1 MKKFLYKS
9 LTTFLSLVIA
19 LSLVSTRGIMIDAAE
34 DELVNVALGGSISAT
49 HQNNSYPAS
58 KAIDGIINTSSYWD
72 SGAVDIDNGEKAY
85 LTLDLQKEYDLEKI
99 VLFTYPGNLWAQT
112 TPRQYRYTVEISV
125 DNQTWQTVGVKTE
138 GNSTEMGDTYNLS
151 PVKLAR
157 YVRVQFDGSNCIQ
170 NNTDNEQIM
179 HLLELQTWA
188 KVEKEPEGALEN
200 IAKAEDFTLVGTSSG
215 YSESSIC
222 DGNLNTL
229 WATGSWDTVPTFT
242 YTVPRDNTKPIRKIS
257 LDFEGG
263 QHAPDRIVDIT
274 LEVLYKGEME
284 KEIIET
290 KQAFSF
296 LDQYNYEFEGT
307 TEIDQIYVTLSN
319 PKLHSGNQVL
329 FTPAFA
335 EVGIYVDKEGTAPNM
350 SKFVNVAPNATVMPF
365 EGANPETDSARLV
378 DKDYGTLFT
387 FHRGAFSALENKEVS
402 VTLDLGKEDYDVNAF
417 EIAFEKSKSLTDTF
431 TYTYSIYTQKV
442 GDEDWT
448 KQVDHA
454 KATRLAGDNIKT
466 HFVAENDETIK
477 VNKVKIVLDDMTA
490 TGWPSMAEFKIFAV
504 EKLNIDGNIA
514 FNKPTHTNTNQAN
527 SANITDG
534 KPSSNWTG
542 IYYPGYVDIDLEK
555 NYNLDGLKVYLPTT
569 GYSQYDIY
577 TSMNGENFTK
587 IYSKIDTNST
597 PVDGDVIDLSSIENR
612 EARIVRV
619 YVNYQSGTSTNVSI
633 NEVKIYG
640 EESGTEIQKSAPVE
654 VVDFDDT
661 EYAATITNDMVIEE
675 VKGIITRQIGAEY
688 VNWFSFDLNDN
699 PNGTGYDYFDL
710 SEKDGKI
717 HIVGNNGVSLATGLN
732 HYLKY
737 YLNVNISQVGNQV
750 SMPNEIVSLKGKT
763 VYKET
768 KMPVRYAYNYCT
780 HSYSMPFCGE
790 KEWRDELDWLAL
802 NGVNLVLDMTGQE
815 EVWRRFLEEIGYS
828 QDEAKDFI
836 AGPAYYAWAYMANL
850 SNYGG
855 PVHNTWFGERVDLAR
870 KNQFAMR
877 KLGMKPIMQG
887 YSGMVPTDIEAKD
900 SDTKGSVIAQGIWN
914 GFQRPSMLKTTDPI
928 YNEYAKLYY
937 KIQKDVFGDVTNY
950 YATDP
955 FHEGGITGGMNPKD
969 ISEIVLDEMIDFDS
983 DAVWVIQ
990 SWQANPTPALLQG
1003 IGDRKEHAL
1012 ILDLW
1017 AEKDPRWDGNS
1028 VYGYNFPE
1036 EFGNTP
1042 WVWCLLNNFGGR
1054 PGLKGYMDVLINDF
1068 PAAYNSTEHMAGI
1081 GITPEASYNNPV
1093 IYDLFF
1099 ELIWVDDAT
1108 KPLEKIDKDI
1118 WINDYITRRYGAASD
1133 SAKQAWDI
1141 LMETVYNSQI
1151 NNNGEGPVC
1160 SVVNARPGLDINN
1173 VSCCDSTLIKY
1184 DKVKLEEA
1192 VALLLED
1199 YDLFSGSEG
1208 YRYDLASVLLQVL
1221 ANTAQE
1227 YQKKMSS
1234 AYRADDLE
1242 SFEKYATIFMEII
1255 DETDLIA
1262 STQETTMVG
1271 TWIEQA
1277 KALAKNADEF
1287 SKELYEFNARSL
1299 ITTWGSKYQA
1309 NSLHDYS
1316 NRQWSGLTTD
1326 LYKKRWQLWI
1336 DERVKELKGEEAT
1349 TIDWFEVEWQW
1360 ANSNN
1365 EYSTVPAVLDMK
1377 AETQNILTKY
1387 SMINIPKSPAEDNS
1401 RDLKIDNWEVTA
1413 GSEQSQTGSEGPATN
1428 LIDNNA
1434 STIWHSVWSGTDMS
1448 NIWVNIHM
1456 PKAALVDGL
1465 RYQPRSN
1472 GGNGTITG
1480 YIIEVSLNNGETYHE
1495 VTSGTWAG
1503 NSEWKIATFIQ
1514 EEITDIRLK
1523 VTSAKSDS
1531 SSKNFGSGA
1540 EIRLTGPVDKNQLE
1554 NLINKANNID
1564 LSLYTKET
1572 ADILTEALIQAQNIV
1587 NNEDALQAEVDKV
1600 IQALTNAIDGLE
1612 IKTDSTVSK
1621 AALQIAVE
1629 MAGNV
1634 TEEQLDKVVP
1644 AVVTEFNAAL
1654 EEARAI
1660 LVNDNATQ
1668 EEVDASFARL
1678 SVAMHMLE
1686 FLKGDK
1692 AELQDLVDSTAELVE
1707 GNYTEESWTALQEA
1721 LTNANTVLNNEN
1733 AMQEEVDGAYDNLQA
1748 AINGLEEVEVV
1759 DKSLLEAMVNKVL
1772 GLEEDKYI
1780 ASSWQAMLPEL
1791 EAAQEVLGNEKATQA
1806 EVDEA
1811 CDALTRAYLNLRLKP
1826 NKDLLADLINKA
1838 NGLNSAS
1845 YTANTWAVVENEV
1858 IKAQAVL
1865 EDPEASEA
1873 EVKAAEKALTKAL
1886 EGLELV
1892 KAGDSEVKESV
1903 KTGDTINFIYSFA
1916 GLVITSAVLVI
1927 NKKRKEF

>member
-1 MKKFLYKS
+1 MNKFLYKC
-9 LTTFLSLVIA
+9 LTGFLSLVIA
-19 LSLVSTRGIMIDAAE
+19 LSLVPMQGIMINAAE
-34 DELVNVALGGSISAT
+34 DELVNVALGGTVSAT

-58 KAIDGIINTSSYWD
+58 KVIDGIISTSSYWD
-72 SGAVDIDNGEKAY
+72 SGPVDIDNGEKAY

-112 TPRQYRYTVEISV
+112 TPRQYRYTVAVST
-125 DNQTWQTVGVKTE
+125 DNQTWETVGVKTE
-138 GNSTEMGDTYNLS
+138 GNSTETGDTYALS
-151 PVKLAR
+151 PSKTAR
-157 YVRVQFDGSNCIQ
+157 YVRVQFDGSNSIQ
-170 NNTDNEQIM
+170 NNTENDQIM
-179 HLLELQTWA
+179 HLLELQTFA
-188 KVEKEPEGALEN
+188 KVEKVEESLVN

-222 DGNLNTL
+222 DGNLSTL
-229 WATGSWDTVPTFT
+229 WATNSWDTVPTFT
-242 YTVPRDNTKPIRKIS
+242 YTVPKSNTKPIRKIT

-274 LEVLYKGEME
+274 LEVLYKGELE
-284 KEIIET
+284 KEVIEI
-290 KQAFSF
+290 KQNFSF
-296 LDQYNYEFEGT
+296 LDQYSYEFEGT

-319 PKLHSGNQVL
+319 PKLLSGNPVL

-335 EVGIYVDKEGTAPNM
+335 EVGIYVDKESTAPNM
-350 SKFVNVAPNATVMPF
+350 SKFVNVAPNATVIPF

-387 FHRGAFSALENKEVS
+387 FHRGAFSTLTDKEVS
-402 VTLDLGKEDYDVNAF
+402 VILDLGKEDYDVNAF

-431 TYTYSIYTQKV
+431 NYTYSIYTQSAE
-442 GDEDWT
+442 DENWV

-454 KATRLAGDNIKT
+454 KATRLAGDNVKT
-466 HFVAENDETIK
+466 HFLAENDETIK
-477 VNKVKIVLDDMTA
+477 VNKVKIVLDDMTS

-504 EKLNIDGNIA
+504 EKLNLDGNLA
-514 FNKPTHTNTNQAN
+514 YNKAAHTNTNQAN

-534 KPSSNWTG
+534 KPSSKWTG

-555 NYNLDGLKVYLPTT
+555 NYNLDEVKVYLPTT

-577 TSMNGENFTK
+577 TSMDGENFTK
-587 IYSKIDTNST
+587 IYSKTDKNAT
-597 PVDGDVIDLSSIENR
+597 PVDGDVIDLRSIENR
-612 EARIVRV
+612 EARIIRV

-640 EESGTEIQKSAPVE
+640 EESGTEVQNAAPIE
-654 VVDFDDT
+654 VADFEDT
-661 EYAATITNDMVIEE
+661 QYAAKITNDMVIEE
-675 VKGIITRQIGAEY
+675 VEGIITRQIGGEY
-688 VNWFSFDLNDN
+688 VDWFSFEVRDN

-717 HIVGNNGVSLATGLN
+717 HITGNNGVSLATGLN

-737 YLNVNISQVGNQV
+737 YLNVNISQVGNHV
-750 SMPNEIVSLKGKT
+750 SMPDKAVSLNGET
-763 VYKET
+763 VFKET

-780 HSYSMPFCGE
+780 HSYSMPFWGE
-790 KEWRDELDWLAL
+790 EEWRNELDWLAL

-815 EVWRRFLEEIGYS
+815 EVWRRFLEELGYS

-855 PVHNTWFGERVDLAR
+855 PVHNTWFSERVDLAR
-870 KNQFAMR
+870 KNQFIMR

-887 YSGMVPTDIEAKD
+887 YSGMVPTDIETKD
-900 SDTKGSVIAQGIWN
+900 PDASGSVIAQGTWN
-914 GFQRPSMLKTTDPI
+914 GFQRPSMLRTTDPI
-928 YNEYAKLYY
+928 YNEYAELYY
-937 KIQKDVFGDVTNY
+937 KIQRDVFGDVTNY

-955 FHEGGITGGMNPKD
+955 FHEGGITGGMDPTD
-969 ISEIVLDEMIDFDS
+969 IAEIVLDEMISFDE

-990 SWQANPTPALLQG
+990 SWQKNPTPELLAG
-1003 IGDRKEHAL
+1003 IGSRKEHAL

-1017 AEKDPRWDGNS
+1017 AEKDPRWDGES
-1028 VYGYNFPE
+1028 SYGYTFPK

-1068 PAAYNSTEHMAGI
+1068 PEAYNETDHMVGI

-1108 KPLEKIDKDI
+1108 KPLEKINEDA
-1118 WINDYITRRYGAASD
+1118 WISDYITRRYGAVSD

-1141 LMETVYNSQI
+1141 LMETVYDSQI

-1160 SVVNARPGLDINN
+1160 PVINARPALDINN
-1173 VSCCDSTLIKY
+1173 VSCCDSTLINY
-1184 DKVKLEEA
+1184 DKEKLEEA
-1192 VALLLED
+1192 AALLLED

-1208 YRYDLASVLLQVL
+1208 YQYDLASVLLQVL

-1227 YQKKMSS
+1227 YQNKMSS
-1234 AYRADDLE
+1234 AYRVGDLE
-1242 SFEKYATIFMEII
+1242 LFEKYSAVFMEII

-1262 STQETTMVG
+1262 STQEVTMVG

-1277 KALAKNADEF
+1277 KALAENADEF

-1336 DERVKELKGEEAT
+1336 DERVKELKGEVAK
-1349 TIDWFEVEWQW
+1349 TIDWFEVEWEW
-1360 ANSNN
+1360 VNSNN
-1365 EYSTVPAVLDMK
+1365 EYSTVPVVLDMK

-1387 SMINIPKSPAEDNS
+1387 SMTNLPKSPAEDNA
-1401 RDLKIDNWEVTA
+1401 RDLKINNWQVTA
-1413 GSEQSQTGSEGPATN
+1413 GSEQAQTGSEGPATN

-1480 YIIEVSLNNGETYHE
+1480 YIIEVSSDNGETYHE
-1495 VTSGTWAG
+1495 VTSGTWAS
-1503 NSEWKIATFIQ
+1503 NNEWKIATFTQ

-1531 SSKNFGSGA
+1531 SNKNYGSGA
-1540 EIRLTGPVDKNQLE
+1540 EIRLTGPADTSQLE
-1554 NLINKANNID
+1554 DLINDANNLD

-1572 ADILTEALIQAQNIV
+1572 ADALTEALMQAQNII
-1587 NNEDALQAEVDKV
+1587 NSEEALQTEIDKAV
-1600 IQALTNAIDGLE
+1600 EALTNAIAALE
-1612 IKTDSTVSK
+1612 IKTDTNVNK
-1621 AALQIAVE
+1621 TALTIAVN
-1629 MAGNV
+1629 MASNV
-1634 TEEQLDKVVP
+1634 TEEELNKVVP
-1644 AVVTEFNAAL
+1644 AVAFEFEAAL
-1654 EEARAI
+1654 QEAQAVLANEEAS
-1660 LVNDNATQ
+1660 Q
-1668 EEVDASFARL
+1668 GEVDASFARL
-1678 SVAMHMLE
+1678 SVAMHMLQ
-1686 FLKGDK
+1686 FYKGDT
-1692 AELQDLVDSTAELVE
+1692 AALQELINIANELVE
-1707 GNYTEESWTALQEA
+1707 KDYTADSWQVLQEA
-1721 LTNANTVLNNEN
+1721 IDAANKVISNEN
-1733 AMQEEVDGAYDNLQA
+1733 VMQEEVDAAYARLQDA
-1748 AINGLEEVEVV
+1748 VESLEAVKKV
-1759 DKSLLEAMVNKVL
+1759 DKTFLEALVNKVM
-1772 GLEEDKYI
+1772 GLEGSKYTE
-1780 ASSWQAMLPEL
+1780 STWNAMLPIL
-1791 EAAQEVLGNEKATQA
+1791 TEAQNILVNEEATQS
-1806 EVDEA
+1806 EVDA
-1811 CDALTRAYLNLRLKP
+1811 SLKALTIAYLNLRLIP
-1826 NKDLLADLINKA
+1826 DKDLLAELINKA
-1838 NGLNSAS
+1838 NNLNTISYSAK
-1845 YTANTWAVVENEV
+1845 TWDIFANALEEA
-1858 IKAQAVL
+1858 KAVL
-1865 EDPEASEA
+1865 DDPEASEE
-1873 EVKAAEKALTKAL
+1873 EVVIAYESLKSGIA
-1886 EGLELV
+1886 GLEAV
-1892 KAGDSEVKESV
+1892 DAKDTTVSV
-1903 KTGDTINFIYSFA
+1903 ATGDTTNLIYSLA
-1916 GLVITSAVLVI
+1916 GLAIATVALYE
-1927 NKKRKEF
+1927 NKKRKRI